1 MVICG
6 SLFRRHRQVSRQ
18 ISRNAKLHKSYGRT
32 GLSGV
37 VLPESARKL
46 AGLRWQFSGVV
57 RSEHV
62 V

>member
-6 SLFRRHRQVSRQ
+6 SLFRRHRLVSVE

-32 GLSGV
+32 GLYGV
-37 VLPESARKL
+37 VKPESARKL
-46 AGLRWQFSGVV
+46 AGLRRQFSRVV